1 MSETSAAKERLQ
13 KLLARAGVGSR
24 RAVEALIAEG
34 RVVVNGELAELGD
47 RISSLDSV
55 EVDGRPIDLST
66 VEAPTRRVIA
76 YNKPEGEVT
85 TRSDPEGRPTV
96 FERLP
101 GLTGQRWIAVGRLD
115 ITTSGLLLFTTDGE
129 LANRLMHPSW
139 QVDREYAVRVFG
151 DVDDAMIERLLG
163 GVELDDGPAR
173 FTDVVYWGGSGHNH
187 WYYVAIM
194 EGRNR
199 EVRRLW
205 ESQGV
210 QVSRLKR
217 VRHGPVFLPSRLSV
231 GRWEE
236 LGQKDVDTL
245 SEAVGLE
252 PVPVQPPTP
261 TEKQRLKRL
270 QRKKRPARPAEKG
283 RSRRENTRRRR

>member
-1 MSETSAAKERLQ
+1 MNDAPDKERLQ

-24 RAVEALIAEG
+24 RAVEAFIAEG
-34 RVVVNGELAELGD
+34 RVVVNGEKSELGT
-47 RISSLDSV
+47 RISPRDRV
-55 EVDGRPIDLST
+55 EIDGRMVDLSGLEQP
-66 VEAPTRRVIA
+66 VRRVIV
-76 YNKPEGEVT
+76 YNKPEGEIT
-85 TRSDPEGRPTV
+85 TRNDPEGRPTV

-101 GLTGQRWIAVGRLD
+101 SVTGQRWIAVGRLD

-139 QVDREYAVRVFG
+139 EVDREYAVRVFG
-151 DVDDAMIERLLG
+151 DVDEATIQRLCS
-163 GVELDDGPAR
+163 GVELDDGTAR
-173 FTDVVYWGGSGHNH
+173 FTDVVHCGGSGQNH

-205 ESQGV
+205 ESQGLR
-210 QVSRLKR
+210 VSRLKR
-217 VRHGPVFLPSRLSV
+217 VRHGPVFLPSRLSA

-236 LGQKDVDTL
+236 LGKSDLDTL

-261 TEKQRLKRL
+261 TEKHHLKRL
-270 QRKKRPARPAEKG
+270 KRKKRPARVAGKERG
-283 RSRRENTRRRR
+283 RSSGKRFSR